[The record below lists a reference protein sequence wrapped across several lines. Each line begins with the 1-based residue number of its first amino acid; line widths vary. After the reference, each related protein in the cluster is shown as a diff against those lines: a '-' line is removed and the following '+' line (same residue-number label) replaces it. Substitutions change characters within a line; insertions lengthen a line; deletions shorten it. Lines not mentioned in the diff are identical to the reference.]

1 MCPDYVKMVYELYEG
16 MEAYRNGVFSDW
28 YGETHEI
35 ETTTPPTFNAWVRS
49 RIEWEKRKIDNTF
62 DLMGADAIRYGKEVV

>member
-16 MEAYRNGVFSDW
+16 MEAYKNGVFSDW
-28 YGETHEI
+28 YNETHETEI
-35 ETTTPPTFNAWVRS
+35 TTTFTFNAWVQS

-62 DLMGADAIRYGKEVV
+62 DLMGADSIRYGKEVV